1 MMAPRPS
8 PEPPPSGAPASAW
21 APLGRGVFR
30 SLWLGALAANIAQWV
45 QNAVGSWDMTS
56 FGTAP
61 IYVALLQTMSGL
73 PVLLVGLPAAAF
85 ADLFDRRRLLRGFA
99 AWMAVVSA
107 ALAVLS
113 FLGLLGPVAL
123 LALTFALGLGAALS
137 APMWQSVLPSLVP
150 PAELASAVT
159 LSGVAINIAR
169 AVGPAIGGLGVALA
183 GSGAVYT
190 FNALAFLVVVVQ
202 VHRWRPEAPAR
213 PRLAPERVAGA
224 MVAGLRFAA
233 HAPALRAV
241 IARAA
246 AFIVCGS
253 ALWAL
258 LPVIARGELH
268 MTPLEFGALL
278 GCVGAGA
285 LLGAARM
292 PGLRARFGPDR
303 LVVGAS
309 VVYAATM
316 ATLGLVRTPPVLYA
330 AMLATGV
337 AWICVMSSLN
347 VAAASAAPPWVRA
360 RALGLYLL
368 VFQGGLAFG
377 SLGWGALAGRL
388 GSPTTLALAAAGL
401 LLGATSAV
409 RWRLGDAKQDDV
421 KPWAAWPEPTL
432 VGPVEDDAGPVLI
445 VRRHRVPAAHRG
457 EFLKLS
463 RELEALRRRDGAS
476 EWALYEDVAADGE
489 FVETFA
495 LASWSEHQ
503 RQHARAVVADKRLL
517 DRLAALSGDGGVHHL
532 VDAHALAAARARGV
546 ELHAH
551 SHPPEPR

>member
-150 PAELASAVT
+150 PAGLASAVT

-258 LPVIARGELH
+258 LPVMVIE
-268 MTPLEFGALL
+268 
-278 GCVGAGA
+278 
-285 LLGAARM
+285 
-292 PGLRARFGPDR
+292 
-303 LVVGAS
+303 
-309 VVYAATM
+309 
-316 ATLGLVRTPPVLYA
+316 
-330 AMLATGV
+330 
-337 AWICVMSSLN
+337 
-347 VAAASAAPPWVRA
+347 
-360 RALGLYLL
+360 
-368 VFQGGLAFG
+368 
-377 SLGWGALAGRL
+377 
-388 GSPTTLALAAAGL
+388 
-401 LLGATSAV
+401 
-409 RWRLGDAKQDDV
+409 
-421 KPWAAWPEPTL
+421 
-432 VGPVEDDAGPVLI
+432 
-445 VRRHRVPAAHRG
+445 
-457 EFLKLS
+457 
-463 RELEALRRRDGAS
+463 
-476 EWALYEDVAADGE
+476 
-489 FVETFA
+489 
-495 LASWSEHQ
+495 
-503 RQHARAVVADKRLL
+503 
-517 DRLAALSGDGGVHHL
+517 
-532 VDAHALAAARARGV
+532 
-546 ELHAH
+546 
-551 SHPPEPR
+551 